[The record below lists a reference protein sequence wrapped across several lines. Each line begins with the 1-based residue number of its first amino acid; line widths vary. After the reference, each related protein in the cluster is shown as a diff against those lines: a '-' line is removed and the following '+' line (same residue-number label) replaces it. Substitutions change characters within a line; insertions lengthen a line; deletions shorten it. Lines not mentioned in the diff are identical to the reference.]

1 MVAKAKVRRG
11 GELVVIP
18 MEDVVAGNIG
28 AIEAGDLVPA
38 DGQLLTRRDLEID
51 ESALTGE
58 SSPSRSRPLPSLP
71 TRRSATVSTWR
82 S

>member
-18 MEDVVAGNIG
+18 MEDVVAGNI

-38 DGQLLTRRDLEID
+38 DG
-51 ESALTGE
+51 
-58 SSPSRSRPLPSLP
+58 RS
-71 TRRSATVSTWR
+71 
-82 S
+82 